1 MASVERTAYPLLP
14 SQLPAKEL
22 HRCYSLSDSEI
33 EWVNNT
39 AKSPA
44 LSIGLAIQLKVF
56 QQLHYFVPFE
66 ELPQELISHVRQCL
80 RYGARIAPRYS
91 NPRTLYRHQA
101 AVRQY
106 LQVTP
111 FYSSD
116 GLAITEEIAR
126 DCAVVLEQ
134 RVDLI
139 NAMLDELIQRGYELP
154 AYSTLNNIAE
164 TALASAQEVT
174 FNLIVL
180 RAPIE
185 VIYKLK
191 ELLDTDF
198 GRRQSDFNALKQ
210 APKKP
215 SRKHL
220 EVLIDHLA
228 WLESFGDLDAI
239 LEGVVDAKIRH
250 FATQAA
256 ASDVAEL
263 KDCSLPKRYTLML
276 ALIYRMRVRTRDHLA
291 EMFIRRISTIHKR
304 AKEELEQIQARQR
317 QKLEQLAAT
326 LDGVVQILVQEP
338 DDQEAGSLIREF
350 LSPDGNLDRLRETC
364 AEVQATGGNN
374 YLPLIWKHF
383 KSHRSLL
390 FRLSH
395 LLQLEPTT
403 QDRSLIQALQLIQDS
418 ENLHRVWIDE
428 HVDLSFASER
438 WVKVVRRPAS
448 EGPPTNR
455 RYLEV
460 CVFSYLASELRSG
473 DMCVLGSESFADYR
487 KQLLPWEECL
497 HRLPAY
503 CEKMELPGTAKE
515 FVASLK
521 IQLEETAQHLDEKFP
536 SCRGDVSINE
546 AGEPVLRRVIARDIP
561 PSAISLQT
569 ALMQRMPARHV
580 LDIMANIEH
589 WIQFTRHFGPMSG
602 NEPKLKEPAERY
614 LMTIFAMGCNLGP
627 NQAARH
633 LAGNVTPHMLSYTNR
648 RHLSLEKLDKANR
661 ELVELYLQ
669 LDLPKLWGDGKAV
682 AADGTQ
688 FDFYDDNLLAG
699 YHFRYRKMGAVA
711 YRHVANN
718 YIAVFQH
725 FIPPGIWEAI
735 YVIEGLLKVDLS
747 VEPDTVYSDTQGQS
761 ATVFAFTHLLGIN
774 LMPRIRNWRDLVMC
788 RPDRGVSYKHI
799 NRLFTDTADWHLIET
814 HWQDLMQVALSI
826 QAGKISSPML
836 LRKLGSYSRRNK
848 LYHAA
853 QALGSVIR
861 TIFLLTWIGSREL
874 RQEVTANTN
883 KIESY
888 NGFSKWLSFGGDVI
902 AENDPDEQQKRLRYN
917 DMVASSVILQ
927 NTVDMMRILQKLARD
942 GWQFTDDDVSFLS
955 PYLTSNVKRFGEFN
969 LKLKR
974 PPEPWIKDSIFQQA
988 AGSMRAKQMSDSNVE
1003 VTN

>member
-304 AKEELEQIQARQR
+304 AKEEKEQIQARQR

-418 ENLHRVWIDE
+418 ENLHREWIDE

-487 KQLLPWEECL
+487 KQLLPWEECF

-503 CEKMELPGTAKE
+503 CEKVGLPGTAKE

-861 TIFLLTWIGSREL
+861 TIFLLNWIGSREL

>member
-22 HRCYSLSDSEI
+22 HRCYSLSDSKI

-239 LEGVVDAKIRH
+239 LEGVIDAKIRH

-418 ENLHRVWIDE
+418 ENLHREWIDE

-487 KQLLPWEECL
+487 KQLLPWEECF

-503 CEKMELPGTAKE
+503 CEKVGLPGTAKE

-861 TIFLLTWIGSREL
+861 TIFLLNWIGSREL

>member
-239 LEGVVDAKIRH
+239 LEGVIDAKIRH

-263 KDCSLPKRYTLML
+263 KDCSQPKRYTLML

-418 ENLHRVWIDE
+418 ENLHREWIDE

-487 KQLLPWEECL
+487 KQLLPWEECF

-503 CEKMELPGTAKE
+503 CEKVGLPGTAKE

-861 TIFLLTWIGSREL
+861 TIFLLNWIGSREL

>member
-1 MASVERTAYPLLP
+1 MASVERTAYRLLP

-66 ELPQELISHVRQCL
+66 ELPQELSHVRQCL

-418 ENLHRVWIDE
+418 ENLHREWIDE

-487 KQLLPWEECL
+487 KQLLPWEECF

-503 CEKMELPGTAKE
+503 CEKVGLPGTAKE

-861 TIFLLTWIGSREL
+861 TIFLLNWIGSREL

>member
-1 MASVERTAYPLLP
+1 
-14 SQLPAKEL
+14 
-22 HRCYSLSDSEI
+22 DSEI

-418 ENLHRVWIDE
+418 ENLHREWIDE

-487 KQLLPWEECL
+487 KQLLPWEECF

-503 CEKMELPGTAKE
+503 CEKVGLPGTAKE

-861 TIFLLTWIGSREL
+861 TIFLLNWIGSREL